1 MVGENGKTPKS
12 AKPPQPAPLKEH
24 APDIHAESYCDVK
37 AMLPASAVR
46 HDPLPR
52 LFKAV
57 EQSFREKCLLMMRA
71 EGIDGLFPGAMP
83 LILHLGEADG
93 LTISELARRCGLENS
108 TMTPLLDELEKRR
121 LAERVRDPEDRRAV
135 RLHLTP
141 EGKIMEP
148 RLRGLLLRL
157 QNAAFEGVPES
168 DIEVMKRVM
177 EKIVTNLE
185 SMREKEPAK

>member
-1 MVGENGKTPKS
+1 MVEDNGKTPKTTKS
-12 AKPPQPAPLKEH
+12 RPPAAPKRN
-24 APDIHAESYCDVK
+24 APDINAESYCDVK
-37 AMLPASAVR
+37 AMLPASAIR

-135 RLHLTP
+135 RLHLTSH
-141 EGKIMEP
+141 GRDMEP

-157 QNAAFEGVPES
+157 QNAAFDGVPES

-177 EKIVTNLE
+177 EKVVTNLE
-185 SMREKEPAK
+185 AIREK

>member
-12 AKPPQPAPLKEH
+12 KTIRSS
-24 APDIHAESYCDVK
+24 APDINNESYCDVK
-37 AMLPASAVR
+37 AMLPASAIR
-46 HDPLPR
+46 HAPLPR

-57 EQSFREKCLLMMRA
+57 EQSFRDKCLMMMRA
-71 EGIDGLFPGAMP
+71 EGIDGLFPGATP

-121 LAERVRDPEDRRAV
+121 LAERVRDPEDRRAM

-141 EGKIMEP
+141 EGKDMEP
-148 RLRGLLLRL
+148 RLRGLLMRL

-177 EKIVTNLE
+177 EKIVLNLE
-185 SMREKEPAK
+185 SMREK